1 MTILELKRL
10 PIQEEQTVEVVLI
23 DKFIVPEESKAAFFE
38 ATRKVQ
44 RFLRALSG
52 FVEGF
57 VYGKTEG
64 ESRYNVM
71 TTAVWESEGSFA
83 NAKKAAA
90 SEFQKL
96 GFNPEELMKSS
107 RSKSRDLSITDH
119 LTDALTML

>member
-44 RFLRALSG
+44 GFLRTLPG

-71 TTAVWESEGSFA
+71 TAAVWESEGAFA

-96 GFNPEELMKSS
+96 GFNPEELMKKLKIEIERAVYN
-107 RSKSRDLSITDH
+107 RSPY
-119 LTDALTML
+119 

>member
-1 MTILELKRL
+1 MEI
-10 PIQEEQTVEVVLI
+10 VLI
-23 DKFIVPEESKAAFFE
+23 GKFIAPEESKSAFLG

-44 RFLRALSG
+44 RFLRALPG

-71 TTAVWESEGSFA
+71 TAAVWESEGAFA

-96 GFNPEELMKSS
+96 GFNPEELMKKLKIEIERAVYNRSS
-107 RSKSRDLSITDH
+107 Y
-119 LTDALTML
+119 